1 MIDEAYFT
9 FLWVGVHSIV
19 FIVGKLNCKRRQLYN
34 ASDKHDI
41 RAKDIQIEFM
51 FFRLDRDYV
60 PSDAPFSIHRIS
72 RVNELND
79 AFREERRFWRRKI
92 GESS

>member
-1 MIDEAYFT
+1 M
-9 FLWVGVHSIV
+9 
-19 FIVGKLNCKRRQLYN
+19 
-34 ASDKHDI
+34 
-41 RAKDIQIEFM
+41 EFM

-79 AFREERRFWRRKI
+79 AFCEEERRFWRRKI

>member
-1 MIDEAYFT
+1 MTA
-9 FLWVGVHSIV
+9 
-19 FIVGKLNCKRRQLYN
+19 LNN

-41 RAKDIQIEFM
+41 WAKDIQIEFM
-51 FFRLDRDYV
+51 FFRLLLDRDYV

-79 AFREERRFWRRKI
+79 AFREEEKMLWRRKI